1 VNDNS
6 WELYRDMGNRLINK
20 DETPPEEISE
30 AIKFILKMNDD
41 IETYFN

>member
-1 VNDNS
+1 LNDDS
-6 WELYRDMGNRLINK
+6 WEIYRDMGNRLINK
-20 DETPPEEISE
+20 DEIPPEEISE